1 MNAMKTETGGTQPRF
16 NIRKFIQGETVG
28 GLLLL
33 LSTIL
38 AMIWANSGYYELY
51 EKLWHKTYLGFS
63 IADYELK
70 LSLHHW
76 INDGLMAVFFYM
88 IGLEIKREVIDGELS
103 SLRKA
108 SLPIT
113 AAIGGMLFPAVIYVI
128 FNAGIPQNLSGW
140 GVPMA
145 TDIAFAV
152 GLMSLLGKKVNINI
166 KIFLTA
172 LAVAD
177 DLGAILVIAFF
188 YTDAINIGELLN
200 AAIFLALLIGANRL
214 GIRRTSFYALVGIA
228 GVWLSFL
235 NSGVHAT
242 IAGVL
247 VALTIPVRTKIKGG
261 ILIEDMHKFADEFEK
276 AAPGKKAVLTKQQA
290 HIINKI
296 QKLCGDANTPLQ
308 RLEHALHPIVAYFIL
323 PVFALANAGVRLQEN
338 ILNILSNP
346 VAIGIIGGLFIGK
359 VLGITILSRI
369 MVKLKLAILP
379 AGVTWRQITGAGLMA
394 GIGFTMSIF
403 IANLAFTDEYL
414 IQVAKIGIFTA
425 SFLSAVSGLL
435 LLNFSS
441 KKESS
446 QTKKAGAQ

>member
-1 MNAMKTETGGTQPRF
+1 MKSESGGKQSRF
-16 NIRKFIQGETVG
+16 NIRKFIQGEAVG

-88 IGLEIKREVIDGELS
+88 IGLEIKREVVDGELS
-103 SLRKA
+103 TPRKA
-108 SLPIT
+108 SLPIA
-113 AAIGGMLFPAVIYVI
+113 AAIGGMLFPAVIYTI

-140 GVPMA
+140 GIPMA

-152 GLMSLLGKKVNINI
+152 GLMSLLGKKVNINV

-188 YTDAINIGELLN
+188 YTDAINTGELLN

-214 GIRRTSFYALVGIA
+214 GIRRTSFYALVGFA

-261 ILIEDMHKFADEFEK
+261 ILIDDMRKLSDDFKK
-276 AAPGKKAVLTKQQA
+276 AAPANKAFLTKHQA
-290 HIINKI
+290 HIINKM
-296 QKLCGDANTPLQ
+296 QKLCGDAHTPLQ
-308 RLEHALHPIVAYFIL
+308 RLEHSLHPIVTYFIL
-323 PVFALANAGVRLQEN
+323 PLFALANAGVRLQEN

-346 VAIGIIGGLFIGK
+346 IAIGIISGLFIGK

-369 MVKLKLAILP
+369 LVKLKLAVLP
-379 AGVTWRQITGAGLMA
+379 AGVNWRQITGAGLMA

-403 IANLAFTDEYL
+403 IANLAFIDEHQ

-435 LLNFSS
+435 LLNFSG
-441 KKESS
+441 KK
-446 QTKKAGAQ
+446 